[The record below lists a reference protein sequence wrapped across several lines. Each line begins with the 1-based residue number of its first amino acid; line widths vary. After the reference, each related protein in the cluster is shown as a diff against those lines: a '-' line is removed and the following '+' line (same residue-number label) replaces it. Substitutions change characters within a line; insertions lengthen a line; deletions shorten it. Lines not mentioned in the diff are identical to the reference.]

1 MSIFLSCFSDPSVFS
16 VHCIGSATQ
25 MLDKICPQ
33 NNPDYEYFEFL
44 DPLHG
49 KAAQPGRLMN
59 AVERTQMEHHPVLI
73 QSSKQPYRVNIIIS
87 NILMGKIEALS
98 IKEAVQGHT
107 INKHPNS

>member
-1 MSIFLSCFSDPSVFS
+1 
-16 VHCIGSATQ
+16 
-25 MLDKICPQ
+25 MLNKIHPQ
-33 NNPDYEYFEFL
+33 NNPDYENFEFL

-59 AVERTQMEHHPVLI
+59 VVERTQMEHHPVLI

-87 NILMGKIEALS
+87 NILTREIETLS
-98 IKEAVQGHT
+98 VKEAVQGHT